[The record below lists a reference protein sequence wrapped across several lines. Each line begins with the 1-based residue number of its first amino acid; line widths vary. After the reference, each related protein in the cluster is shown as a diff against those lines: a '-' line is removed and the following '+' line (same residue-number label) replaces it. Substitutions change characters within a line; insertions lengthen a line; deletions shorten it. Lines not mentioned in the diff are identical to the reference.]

1 MDGYL
6 GEIKMFAGTY
16 APAGWEY
23 CWGQIL
29 EITQY
34 QSLYAILGIQFGG
47 NGTSTFGLPDL
58 RGRVPVG
65 AGTGPGLTPR
75 IPGQMGGAE
84 RITLVT
90 QELPQHTH
98 YVLCDITSGDRDLSA
113 DPQGKLP
120 AKLSGSKGY
129 GTNVTGNP
137 KMNVNMITENGNGQ
151 SHENMPPWQCLNYI
165 ICVEGNWPPRS

>member
-29 EITQY
+29 EIAQY
-34 QSLYAILGIQFGG
+34 QSLYALLGVQFGG

-98 YVLCDITSGDRDLSA
+98 YVQCDVTSGDRDLSA

-137 KMNVNMITENGNGQ
+137 KMHVNMITENGNGQ